1 MSEWISVKDKAP
13 KTEDYILITDVNLN
27 KDYGYNVA
35 VGYYDLTFEK
45 YFAADDFP
53 LDCTTHWQPLPK
65 PPKE

>member
-35 VGYYDLTFEK
+35 VGYSI
-45 YFAADDFP
+45 
-53 LDCTTHWQPLPK
+53 
-65 PPKE
+65 